1 MARTQTEAA
10 RASHSLEI
18 RRTFSAPRDR
28 VFRAWTRPEELKK
41 WSAPGP
47 MQTPT
52 AEVDLKIGGR
62 YRMVMRGPDGAEHRV
77 SGVYKQVDPPKRL
90 VYTWKWEQA
99 PDAVETMV
107 TVEFRDLGAS
117 TEVVLRHEGFSSA
130 AEQERHEHGW
140 NGCLDKLA
148 SAL

>member
-1 MARTQTEAA
+1 MAGTQTEAT
-10 RASHSLEI
+10 RSQHSLEI

-28 VFRAWTRPEELKK
+28 VFNAWTRPEELKK

-47 MQTPT
+47 MKTPL

-62 YRMVMRGPDGAEHRV
+62 YRMVMRGPDGEEHRV

-90 VYTWKWEQA
+90 VYTWKWEQP
-99 PDAVETMV
+99 PDAPETTV
-107 TVEFRDLGAS
+107 TVEFHDLGS
-117 TEVVLRHEGFSSA
+117 RTEVVLRQEGFRSID
-130 AEQERHEHGW
+130 EQGRHEQGW